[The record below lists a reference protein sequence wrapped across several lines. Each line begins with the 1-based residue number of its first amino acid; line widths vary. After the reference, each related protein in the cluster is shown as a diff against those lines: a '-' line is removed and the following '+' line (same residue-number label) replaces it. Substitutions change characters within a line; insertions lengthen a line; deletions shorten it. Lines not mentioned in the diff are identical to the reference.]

1 MEAASKDEA
10 GGERLI
16 NTSPFLLGVI
26 RWAYTV
32 RGINAWVWTETLV
45 LRFDGI
51 MSTSEKPNCTSSTV

>member
-26 RWAYTV
+26 RWAYTI
-32 RGINAWVWTETLV
+32 RGINA
-45 LRFDGI
+45 
-51 MSTSEKPNCTSSTV
+51 